1 MENNGLR
8 PLMVQ
13 MEGYPNP
20 NLWPKNF
27 RPPTPM
33 GRATGPNPFSDPK
46 IGLNRFFVL
55 LTTYFFGQ
63 KSYFITKGRSLRVLG
78 LGKKNFE
85 IGQNLAI
92 LGRISA
98 ILDPSLKLN
107 CRSGHR

>member
-20 NLWPKNF
+20 NLWTKNF

-33 GRATGPNPFSDPK
+33 GQATGPNPFSDPK

-78 LGKKNFE
+78 LGKKKFRNRPKFGDFRPNFGDFGPVFE
-85 IGQNLAI
+85 T
-92 LGRISA
+92 
-98 ILDPSLKLN
+98 
-107 CRSGHR
+107 